1 MKNNWTIQ
9 DYQLI
14 EKESRIGWG
23 RMIFLIVFIIVI
35 FIVLCKFNFQTYEKY
50 ILIKEDDRFLFMVDS
65 KKIPDIEANSYLYIQ
80 NERYEYQIES
90 TSSDYSNIDGNIY
103 QVIYINPYN
112 YKTDAIATDC
122 YFLKSNKTIF
132 QMLIEFIKGGIG

>member
-14 EKESRIGWG
+14 EKENRIGWG
-23 RMIFLIVFIIVI
+23 RMVFLIVFIIVM
-35 FIVLCKFNFQTYEKY
+35 FIILCKFNFQTYEKY

-80 NERYEYQIES
+80 NRRYEYQIES
-90 TSSDYSNIDGNIY
+90 ISSDYSNIDGNIY
-103 QVIYINPYN
+103 QIIYINPYN
-112 YKTDAIATDC
+112 YKTDAITTDC
-122 YFLKSNKTIF
+122 YFLKSSETIF